1 MENFKLEEKERYSLE
16 EFDDIDW
23 ELAIVDNELGKSLTF
38 EEIKNLLNQQDKENK
53 QIANLH
59 DELNRRYCSQQDEL
73 IIVKEENKSLKKIV
87 NHYKGTTLGAF
98 ADEIRQLKQS
108 QIQFTINVLE
118 DIMSHCRNGIS
129 DYWSLHY
136 VCTIIE
142 NKIKSLKNFDNKQ
155 SEGSK

>member
-1 MENFKLEEKERYSLE
+1 MDGKER
-16 EFDDIDW
+16 F
-23 ELAIVDNELGKSLTF
+23 ELLNDNFIYDRKLKEYVASPSASMKHYMGTLTD
-38 EEIKNLLNQQDKENK
+38 LLNQQDKENK
-53 QIANLH
+53 HLANLH
-59 DELNRRYCSQQDEL
+59 DELNRRYCCQQDEL
-73 IIVKEENKSLKKIV
+73 IIVKEENKSLKETV
-87 NHYKGTTLGAF
+87 NHYKGTTLGVF

-155 SEGSK
+155 SEGSKW